1 MDNFPFLK
9 ILFII
14 IYRSSQPLIITYQT
28 QNENHRDFIKY
39 FTFFFLVPPC
49 QSAQITTDNIDNLS
63 VLIFFS
69 VYIFRIEAD
78 VFVEELDDA
87 AISEYTYERTL
98 LMEQRN
104 EMLKEMR
111 VSEKRRGKMV
121 RKKNWDFF
129 FSTSSSF
136 RNISTQFMMS

>member
-39 FTFFFLVPPC
+39 FTFFFFFLVSPC

-121 RKKNWDFF
+121 RGKNWDFF
-129 FSTSSSF
+129 FQLLLLLSEIF
-136 RNISTQFMMS
+136 LHNL